1 MVRWVGQKMA
11 KKIGY
16 HRWPLKWSSFL
27 AKIGLNELHKDSL
40 TIIKNLKSL
49 ETKKNDEFFHTL
61 QEEMGK

>member
-1 MVRWVGQKMA
+1 MVRWIGQEMA
-11 KKIGY
+11 KKSDIICG
-16 HRWPLKWSSFL
+16 WPLKWSSFL

-61 QEEMGK
+61 